1 MVINMSELF
10 TADGIVK
17 TYEVMVDMSE
27 IVWKRRK
34 YPIVSKQPVKLRLTH
49 EGDRKIAITA
59 KVSLVLEMPC
69 DRCLENV
76 KVPMDLDFERKVD
89 AAASA
94 QERIAQL
101 DEQSYIDG
109 YQLDVDCMVLDE
121 MITEIPDKVLCK
133 DDCKGVCPKCGINLN
148 HETCSCDRTE
158 LDPRMSIIR
167 DIFAKSNR
175 TDS

>member
-17 TYEVMVDMSE
+17 TYEVPLAMSE
-27 IVWKRRK
+27 ITWKRKK

-49 EGDRKIAITA
+49 EGDRKVAVTA
-59 KVSLVLEMPC
+59 KASLVLEAPC
-69 DRCLENV
+69 DRCLETV
-76 KVPMDLDFERKVD
+76 RVPMDLKIEREVD
-89 AAASA
+89 ANASS

-109 YQLDVDCMVLDE
+109 YSLDVDCLVRDE
-121 MITEIPDKVLCK
+121 MMTDMPDKVLCK
-133 DDCKGVCPKCGINLN
+133 EDCRGVCPRCGCNLN
-148 HETCSCDRTE
+148 IRACSCKEED

-167 DIFAKSNR
+167 DIFAQSNP

>member
-133 DDCKGVCPKCGINLN
+133 DDCKGVCLKCGINLN